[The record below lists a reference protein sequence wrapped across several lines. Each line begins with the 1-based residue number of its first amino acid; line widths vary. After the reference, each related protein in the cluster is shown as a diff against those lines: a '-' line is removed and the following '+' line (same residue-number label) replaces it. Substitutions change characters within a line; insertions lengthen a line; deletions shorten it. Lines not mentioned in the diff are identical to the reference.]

1 MLSNGLKTLQKK
13 CSMRSSETT
22 TDALRRTIKYIFDL
36 ERKIVMNKKI
46 FVKAL
51 AMIAAEPALI
61 RKYSMPNINFPT
73 MGGLL
78 FWNDLAR
85 CNGWRMQQNTLTQHV
100 RIIDPDN
107 IRRAWGGLEAME
119 EIFEHMV
126 NT

>member
-1 MLSNGLKTLQKK
+1 MLLNGLKTLQKK

-51 AMIAAEPALI
+51 AMIAAEPYLI

-85 CNGWRMQQNTLTQHV
+85 CNGWRMQQNTLTQPACQDH
-100 RIIDPDN
+100 RPGQYQKSMGRTGSNGRD
-107 IRRAWGGLEAME
+107 L
-119 EIFEHMV
+119 
-126 NT
+126 